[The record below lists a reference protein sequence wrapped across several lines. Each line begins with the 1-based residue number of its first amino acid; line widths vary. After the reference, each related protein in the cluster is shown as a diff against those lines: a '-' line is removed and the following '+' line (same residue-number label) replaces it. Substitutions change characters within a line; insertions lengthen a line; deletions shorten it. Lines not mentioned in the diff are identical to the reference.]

1 MTVARHWRSA
11 RNLADC
17 LPVYAAIDP
26 TILAELNGANK
37 RCTALTCSAQEDLRT
52 HAHVN
57 ILNAQARWSM
67 VAETRRSTLEINI
80 IKHRL
85 KSFESINI

>member
-1 MTVARHWRSA
+1 MIECAPYENRFPPWPLLGGEEFFES
-11 RNLADC
+11 
-17 LPVYAAIDP
+17 
-26 TILAELNGANK
+26 AELDGANK

-85 KSFESINI
+85 KGFESINI